1 MTHKRSAAAHK
12 KKKGGLL
19 IGMRSG
25 VKKAAKGAGNE
36 PTGIASKRIWNIVTA
51 LLIAVTYVTVNL
63 LVDVLY
69 GWLDPRIRYE

>member
-25 VKKAAKGAGNE
+25 VKKAAKGVGE
-36 PTGIASKRIWNIVTA
+36 PTGIASKRIWNIVTV
-51 LLIAVTYVTVNL
+51 LLIAVAAAFL
-63 LVDVLY
+63 LRRFGVLHF
-69 GWLDPRIRYE
+69 